1 MCRFKANGFGLL
13 LILAIAAVVIY
24 FPAIQRY
31 WRIHTM

>member
-1 MCRFKANGFGLL
+1 MCRLKTNGLSVL
-13 LILAIAAVVIY
+13 LIIVIAAVVIY